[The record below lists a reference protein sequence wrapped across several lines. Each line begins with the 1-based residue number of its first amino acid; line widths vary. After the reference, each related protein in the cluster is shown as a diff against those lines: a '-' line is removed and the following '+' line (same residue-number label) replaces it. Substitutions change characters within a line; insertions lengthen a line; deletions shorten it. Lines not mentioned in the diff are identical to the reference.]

1 MTDAPDNPVRD
12 DQVHDNQARETLL
25 EFPCEF
31 PIKMMGRDEPRFHAA
46 ARTIVER
53 HAGSVSDDAVRRSHS
68 RNANFVS
75 LTITINATSQ
85 EQLDSIYRELTA
97 SEEVLVAL

>member
-1 MTDAPDNPVRD
+1 MTDTADKKD
-12 DQVHDNQARETLL
+12 RETAL

-31 PIKMMGRDEPRFHAA
+31 PIKMMGRDQSAFHEA

-53 HAGSVSDDAVRRSHS
+53 HAGILADGAIRQSMS

-75 LTITINATSQ
+75 LTVTIIADSQ
-85 EQLDSIYRELTA
+85 EQLDRIYADLSAHEA
-97 SEEVLVAL
+97 VLVAL

>member
-1 MTDAPDNPVRD
+1 MTSTPGKGG
-12 DQVHDNQARETLL
+12 RETLL

-31 PIKMMGRDEPRFHAA
+31 PIKMMGRDREDFHTA

-53 HAGSVSDDAVRRSHS
+53 HHGKLADDAIRQSMS

-85 EQLDSIYRELTA
+85 EQLDRIYQELTA
-97 SEEVLVAL
+97 HEEILVAL

>member
-1 MTDAPDNPVRD
+1 MTNRTDPEN
-12 DQVHDNQARETLL
+12 RESAL

-31 PIKMMGRDEPRFHAA
+31 PIKMMGRDHAAFHEA

-53 HAGSVSDDAVRRSHS
+53 HAGKLSDDAFRRSLS

-75 LTITINATSQ
+75 LTVTVVATSQ
-85 EQLDSIYRELTA
+85 EQLDRIYVDLSA
-97 SEEVLVAL
+97 HEEILVAL

>member
-1 MTDAPDNPVRD
+1 MTNGADPEN
-12 DQVHDNQARETLL
+12 RETAL

-31 PIKMMGRDEPRFHAA
+31 PIKTMGRDHPAFHEA

-53 HAGSVSDDAVRRSHS
+53 HAGKLSDDAVRRSLS

-75 LTITINATSQ
+75 LTITISAESQ
-85 EQLDSIYRELTA
+85 EQLDRIYVDLSAHDEI
-97 SEEVLVAL
+97 LVAL